1 MTAFVSENEL
11 EYQRECMRR
20 VRAMQSGATAFV
32 DTYGCQQNE
41 ADSERMRGMLREMGY
56 TLAPD
61 ERADLVIIN
70 TCAVREHAEQRALG
84 NIGHMVHYK
93 RENPAQKIILAGCMA
108 GEPGA
113 RERVRR
119 SYRQVDAVLD
129 TTNFWRL
136 PETVL
141 HLLETGERSIPDT
154 EPDSRIAEG
163 LPVVRTHPHKAYVSI
178 MYGCN
183 NFCTYCIVPH
193 VRGRERSRCPQ
204 DVLGEVEALV
214 KDGCRDIMLLGQNV
228 NSYAGEGMD
237 FAELLG
243 AAASFDGDYVVR
255 FMTSHPK
262 DCTHKLIDTIASCPK
277 VERHI
282 HLPVQSGSSRILKA
296 MNRRY
301 TRESYLEL
309 VDYARSKIPGL
320 VLTSDVIVGFPGA
333 TEQDFED
340 TLSLVREERYDS
352 LFTFIFSPREGTPAA
367 AMDDPTTREEKSERF
382 ARLTDLQNEISMEIH
397 SEAVGRTV
405 RALIDGESRGGE
417 LNLAARTQE
426 GRLIN
431 LAGDPSLTGQFRDVE
446 ITGATTWSF
455 IGRLK

>member
-1 MTAFVSENEL
+1 MSTFVTEKEL
-11 EYQRECMRR
+11 EYQRECMKR
-20 VRAMQSGATAFV
+20 VRALINGETACV

-41 ADSERMRGMLREMGY
+41 SDSEHMRGMLREMGY
-56 TLAPD
+56 TITD
-61 ERADLVIIN
+61 DDRADLVIIN

-93 RENPAQKIILAGCMA
+93 RENPSQKIILAGCMA

-113 RERVRR
+113 RERVRK
-119 SYRQVDAVLD
+119 SYRQVNAVLD

-141 HLLETGERSIPDT
+141 NLLVTGERSIPDT

-163 LPVVRTHPHKAYVSI
+163 LPVVRAHPHKAYVSI

-193 VRGRERSRCPQ
+193 VRGRERSRRPE
-204 DVLGEVEALV
+204 DILSEVKALV
-214 KDGCRDIMLLGQNV
+214 EDGCKDIMLLGQNV
-228 NSYAGEGMD
+228 NSYAGGDMD
-237 FAELLG
+237 FADLVG
-243 AAASFDGDYVVR
+243 AAAEFDGDYVIR

-262 DCTHKLIDTIASCPK
+262 DCTHKLIDTIASHPRI
-277 VERHI
+277 ERHI
-282 HLPVQSGSSRILKA
+282 HLPVQSGSNRILKE

-301 TRESYLEL
+301 TREKYMAL
-309 VDYARSKIPGL
+309 VDYAREKIPGL
-320 VLTSDVIVGFPGA
+320 VLTSDIIVGFPGE
-333 TEQDFED
+333 TEEDFED
-340 TLSLVREERYDS
+340 TLDLVRRVRYDS

-367 AMDDPTTREEKSERF
+367 KMPDPTTREEKGVRF
-382 ARLTDLQNEISMEIH
+382 NRLTDLQNEISMQIH

-405 RALIDGESRGGE
+405 RALIDGESKGGE

-431 LAGDPSLTGQFRDVE
+431 VAGDPSLTGEFRDVE

-455 IGRLK
+455 IGKLK